1 MSILDKFK
9 LDGKIALVTGA
20 SVGLG
25 QSMAI
30 ALAEAGADVACHC
43 HFDDEANETCA
54 AIEKL
59 GRRAFSVSG
68 DMSDKEAP
76 KKIAA
81 SVVEKFGRID
91 ILVNNAGMIRRV
103 RQRLIFRKKIGQP

>member
-1 MSILDKFK
+1 MILDKFK

-25 QSMAI
+25 QGMAI

-43 HFDDEANETCA
+43 HFESEADETCA

-59 GRRAFSVSG
+59 GRKATSFVG
-68 DMSDKEAP
+68 DMSDKETP
-76 KKIAA
+76 KRLIDE
-81 SVVEKFGRID
+81 VVAEFGKID
-91 ILVNNAGMIRRV
+91 ILVNNAGMIRRA
-103 RQRLIFRKKIGQP
+103 PA